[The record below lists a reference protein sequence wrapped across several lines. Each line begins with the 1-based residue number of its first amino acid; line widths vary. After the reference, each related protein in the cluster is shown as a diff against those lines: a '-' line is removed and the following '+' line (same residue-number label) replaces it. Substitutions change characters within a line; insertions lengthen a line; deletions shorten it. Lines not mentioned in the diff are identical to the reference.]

1 MFGTLGGPEIFLI
14 LVIALIIFG
23 PRKLPEI
30 GRSVGNMMNEFRRA
44 SNEFRRTVEE
54 EVEADKHRAL
64 AAPVAGPAT
73 PAERATAPGPLPGT
87 IAVGDAEPAAPAAE
101 AAPEPGPEAPAA
113 AGEGVPPR
121 AEPSAE
127 PPAADR

>member
-14 LVIALIIFG
+14 LVIALIVFG

-64 AAPVAGPAT
+64 AAPVAPPVADPAADPGDAAT
-73 PAERATAPGPLPGT
+73 PPEPLPGT
-87 IAVGDAEPAAPAAE
+87 IAVGAAE
-101 AAPEPGPEAPAA
+101 AAAEPGPEAPAA
-113 AGEGVPPR
+113 A
-121 AEPSAE
+121 AEAAPPSAE

>member
-14 LVIALIIFG
+14 LVIALIVFG

-64 AAPVAGPAT
+64 AAPVADPVTDARD
-73 PAERATAPGPLPGT
+73 PATAPEPLPGT
-87 IAVGDAEPAAPAAE
+87 IAVGAAEPAVPATE
-101 AAPEPGPEAPAA
+101 AVPEPGPGAPAA
-113 AGEGVPPR
+113 AADEAP
-121 AEPSAE
+121 PSAE

>member
-14 LVIALIIFG
+14 LVIALIVFG

-64 AAPVAGPAT
+64 AAPVADTAAPA
-73 PAERATAPGPLPGT
+73 AAPEPLPGT
-87 IAVGDAEPAAPAAE
+87 IAVGAAEPAAPAAE
-101 AAPEPGPEAPAA
+101 AAPGPEPVAA
-113 AGEGVPPR
+113 APP
-121 AEPSAE
+121 STE

>member
-14 LVIALIIFG
+14 LVIALIVFG

-54 EVEADKHRAL
+54 EVDADKHRAL
-64 AAPVAGPAT
+64 AAPVADPAAST
-73 PAERATAPGPLPGT
+73 APADPATAPEPLPGT
-87 IAVGDAEPAAPAAE
+87 IAVGAAEPAVPAAD
-101 AAPEPGPEAPAA
+101 AAPEPEPEAPAA
-113 AGEGVPPR
+113 AVEGAP
-121 AEPSAE
+121 PSAE